1 MKAKEEIGMLILSRR
16 VGESV
21 RVGNDIIITVI
32 RLQTGQV
39 SVGIDAPKNVPVH
52 RQEVYDRI
60 KRKRRSRFVST
71 INVPVEALFVR
82 SD

>member
-1 MKAKEEIGMLILSRR
+1 MLILSRR

-32 RLQTGQV
+32 RLQPGQV
-39 SVGIDAPKNVPVH
+39 AVGIDAPKSVPVH

-60 KRKRRSRFVST
+60 NRKRRSRFVST
-71 INVPVEALFVR
+71 INVPVEAVFGR